1 MTKREKIMLVMLI
14 ISGFLMFNMSNVMLG
29 QSAKIQMLK
38 QSNVEQQEEKE
49 FYINKYKE
57 LEKRCE

>member
-14 ISGFLMFNMSNVMLG
+14 ISGFLIFNMSNVMLG